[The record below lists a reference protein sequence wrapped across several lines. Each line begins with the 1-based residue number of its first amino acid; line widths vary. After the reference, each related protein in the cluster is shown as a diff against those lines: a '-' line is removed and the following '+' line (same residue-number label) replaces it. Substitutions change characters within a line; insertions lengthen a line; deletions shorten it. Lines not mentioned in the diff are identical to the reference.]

1 MTDRDS
7 NLTGLTASSY
17 KADWTRQGNPLLRP
31 GLERLEQLVQLGDY
45 LSKYAH
51 CPLTHY
57 FIEST
62 ESHLRFPVFQFLFS
76 TRENPGDALV
86 LKQKY
91 NPEK

>member
-7 NLTGLTASSY
+7 NLTGLTASSN

-31 GLERLEQLVQLGDY
+31 GLERLEQLGQLGDY

-62 ESHLRFPVFQFLFS
+62 ESHGSLVFQFLFS
-76 TRENPGDALV
+76 ISLNDSTVESL
-86 LKQKY
+86 
-91 NPEK
+91 